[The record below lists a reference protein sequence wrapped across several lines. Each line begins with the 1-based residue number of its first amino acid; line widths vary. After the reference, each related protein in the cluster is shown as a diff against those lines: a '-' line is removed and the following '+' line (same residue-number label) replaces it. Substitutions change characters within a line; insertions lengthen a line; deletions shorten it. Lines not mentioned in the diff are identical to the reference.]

1 MPYKYR
7 RRSFRKVDYKE
18 YRKYLSTL
26 DLEEIKAQIDYYNAK
41 GESFVTAIFS
51 GMLLSA
57 IIAVYTLIFNAIK
70 NVLKNPGLNENDA
83 DIIINGMILL
93 GVAIGL
99 ILLTIGMIS
108 YRNYVNK
115 KYEINLAITFV
126 AEKEKQNGKSE

>member
-1 MPYKYR
+1 
-7 RRSFRKVDYKE
+7 
-18 YRKYLSTL
+18 
-26 DLEEIKAQIDYYNAK
+26 
-41 GESFVTAIFS
+41 
-51 GMLLSA
+51 
-57 IIAVYTLIFNAIK
+57 
-70 NVLKNPGLNENDA
+70 
-83 DIIINGMILL
+83 MILL